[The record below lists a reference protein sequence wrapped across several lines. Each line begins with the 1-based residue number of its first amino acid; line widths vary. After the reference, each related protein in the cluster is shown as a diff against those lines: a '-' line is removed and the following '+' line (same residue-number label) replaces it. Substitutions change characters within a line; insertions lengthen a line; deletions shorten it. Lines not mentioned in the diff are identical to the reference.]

1 MGALPGDLDHLL
13 HDLRGPLNA
22 LTMHLETLKRAGLDD
37 PAGLQSLE
45 SARHEV
51 ARLAQLIPAAFTVL
65 ALERGPVSR
74 VDLGELVRSALERH
88 GVRGVSVAAELAWP
102 EVEGDPDLLGLA
114 VAHLARNA
122 LAATRAAGADRPSPR
137 VSCRE
142 AGPGRVALVVR
153 DWGPGLR
160 TTNCRAVVRL
170 IISPGTGR
178 PTMGLLTV
186 ERVVRLHGGD
196 LGFQTPA
203 DGGVEAVLTLR
214 TA

>member
-1 MGALPGDLDHLL
+1 MGALPEDLDHLL

-22 LTMHLETLKRAGLDD
+22 LTMHLETLKRAGLDE

-88 GVRGVSVAAELAWP
+88 GVRGVAVAAEVAWP
-102 EVEGDPDLLGLA
+102 EVEGDPELLGLA

-137 VSCRE
+137 VSCRA
-142 AGPGRVALVVR
+142 AGQGRVALVVR

-160 TTNCRAVVRL
+160 TTNSRALIRL
-170 IISPGTGR
+170 ALSPLTGR
-178 PTMGLLTV
+178 PAVGLLSV
-186 ERVVRLHGGD
+186 ERVARLHGGAVE
-196 LGFQTPA
+196 FAAPA
-203 DGGVEAVLTLR
+203 DGGVEAVLTLP
-214 TA
+214 TT